1 MTKMKRETQQ
11 LGKSTK
17 LRRQCASRHRPS
29 CWVQHSLTPPSTTA
43 EETVLSASS
52 HPAGWRFHSQL
63 TGLNVKHNGY
73 FVSTLV
79 IISFFHKG
87 RSGSIPNSIRNVEL
101 NNGCMATHGE
111 GLNPLSIWEAV
122 YRQQCSFTRK
132 ISRNDEG
139 RHKIHIIHIQ

>member
-1 MTKMKRETQQ
+1 MLPAIHQAAEC
-11 LGKSTK
+11 STHSLHPSPQ
-17 LRRQCASRHRPS
+17 LRRLCCPPPAIPLGGA
-29 CWVQHSLTPPSTTA
+29 VSLNC
-43 EETVLSASS
+43 
-52 HPAGWRFHSQL
+52 

-111 GLNPLSIWEAV
+111 GLTPLSIWLAV

-132 ISRNDEG
+132 ISRNEEG
-139 RHKIHIIHIQ
+139 RQKIHIIHIQ